1 MSQTSFDVWVYDQL
15 QPNDKLTG
23 SRKKS
28 DHVPTFILK
37 LRDSVNYPDREDLT
51 DEEKNIKSDE
61 FLKQHGL

>member
-28 DHVPTFILK
+28 DRVPTFILK
-37 LRDSVNYPDREDLT
+37 IRDSLKYPDREELT
-51 DEEKNIKSDE
+51 DEEKNTKSDE
-61 FLKQHGL
+61 YLKKYGL

>member
-1 MSQTSFDVWVYDQL
+1 MSQTSFDIWVYDQL

-28 DHVPTFILK
+28 AHVPTFILK
-37 LRDSVNYPDREDLT
+37 LRDSVKYPDREELT

-61 FLKQHGL
+61 HLKKFGL